1 MIFVG
6 KIFYKQYSRFPFI
19 TIAVIPSIA
28 VFALFQEQ
36 VVSNLVAGAVKE

>member
-1 MIFVG
+1 MIPVSKG
-6 KIFYKQYSRFPFI
+6 GL

-36 VVSNLVAGAVKE
+36 VVSSLIAGLSRDR